1 MTQRP
6 MPRDAIVV
14 NLVAPR
20 QIELAPLPLAD
31 LSSGDVLCE
40 TLVTAISPGTEL
52 AAYTGAPALRPGIG
66 YPRLLGYCN
75 VARVL
80 AVGDAVRDVRVGD
93 RVLSFTS
100 HRSHFVMP
108 ESGVQVCLPPDAKT
122 EDAVCAYL
130 FHLGY
135 NAVLRSDVRAG
146 SRVLVIGLGALG
158 LTSVRMAALAGA
170 DVVGIS
176 DHPVPAGIARDF
188 GASAIYSRAEFER
201 LLESAGHVLADVVIA
216 TTNAWAD
223 WDLALKAA
231 AQRGTIAVLGF
242 PGRGVEPPLRNP
254 LDSRYFY
261 TKQLRIEAVGLSPEK
276 PDDRGFARYNV
287 KSNLAFIVQRIVA
300 GDLDAAA
307 LVSGTYPGADIER
320 AYQDLLA
327 RNKSPITYTLTWSQ
341 D

>member
-1 MTQRP
+1 MMQRP
-6 MPRDAIVV
+6 TPREAIIV

-20 QIELAPLPLAD
+20 QIELAPMPLVELEA
-31 LSSGDVLCE
+31 GDVLCE
-40 TLVTAISPGTEL
+40 TIVTAISPGTEL
-52 AAYTGAPALRPGIG
+52 AAYTGAPALRAGIT

-80 AVGDAVRDVRVGD
+80 AVGDGVRDVRVDD
-93 RVLSFTS
+93 RVLSFMS

-108 ESGVQVCLPPDAKT
+108 ASSVQVRLPPEVKT
-122 EDAVCAYL
+122 EDAACAYL

-146 SRVLVIGLGALG
+146 SRVLVVGLGALG
-158 LTSVRMAALAGA
+158 LTSIAMASLAGA

-176 DHPVPAGIARDF
+176 DHPVPAGIARGF
-188 GASAIYSRAEFER
+188 GASAVYSRAEFER
-201 LLESAGHVLADVVIA
+201 MLESPGHELADVVVA
-216 TTNAWAD
+216 TTNAWTD
-223 WDLALKAA
+223 WDIALKAA

-242 PGRGVEPPLRNP
+242 PGRGAEPPQLNP

-276 PDDRGFARYNV
+276 PDDRGFTRYNV
-287 KSNLAFIVQRIVA
+287 KANLAFIVQRIVA

-307 LVSGTYPGADIER
+307 LVSGTYPGAEIER

-327 RNKSPITYTLTWSQ
+327 RNSSPITYTLRWSQ